1 MRLKQS
7 AHQPEHLRVS
17 MNITI
22 KEWILVAI
30 ILLAGIVYIAKAE
43 QSVSAPAQHTGDVI
57 FEQNE

>member
-1 MRLKQS
+1 
-7 AHQPEHLRVS
+7 